1 MSLVF
6 VIPLTTVSK
15 GIALYTDNMN
25 SATVSVSHLLRPGIV
40 VNFIK
45 EEEENGDNRGG
56 LFGTVSDRW
65 HGREN
70 AREENASSSS
80 QLATYRFNLVHSA
93 DLTVSQ
99 GDGKA

>member
-1 MSLVF
+1 RYFVAVSLVF

-56 LFGTVSDRW
+56 LFGT
-65 HGREN
+65 
-70 AREENASSSS
+70 
-80 QLATYRFNLVHSA
+80 
-93 DLTVSQ
+93 
-99 GDGKA
+99 